1 MNKEFNVEIVSFL
14 KISEIEDG
22 WMADDYKA
30 LLSMMDMEEDELG
43 GMSDS
48 ELKEMCLMS
57 LNDFEHHE
65 SAKFLLTHIFKDEI
79 TEGKI
84 DQLSHQ
90 MIENKLWEEHADSAY
105 HLSLF
110 NAYGLLREAYNGI
123 FKEPTGVKFT
133 LKISAH
139 KNDSFEIFDSS
150 LHAVI
155 VRLLAN
161 GLNED
166 AILNRLYEEQI
177 KGDIFP
183 DAENILWILK
193 ELSITEKERQYEI
206 TSSDLWFGE
215 LEERVNFEAKS
226 HADVA
231 EEEHE

>member
-1 MNKEFNVEIVSFL
+1 
-14 KISEIEDG
+14 
-22 WMADDYKA
+22 
-30 LLSMMDMEEDELG
+30 
-43 GMSDS
+43 
-48 ELKEMCLMS
+48 
-57 LNDFEHHE
+57 
-65 SAKFLLTHIFKDEI
+65 
-79 TEGKI
+79 
-84 DQLSHQ
+84 

-105 HLSLF
+105 HWSLF

-133 LKISAH
+133 VKITAN

-177 KGDIFP
+177 KGDSFP
-183 DAENILWILK
+183 NAKNILWILK

-215 LEERVNFEAKS
+215 LEERGTFDAKA

-231 EEEHE
+231 EEENED